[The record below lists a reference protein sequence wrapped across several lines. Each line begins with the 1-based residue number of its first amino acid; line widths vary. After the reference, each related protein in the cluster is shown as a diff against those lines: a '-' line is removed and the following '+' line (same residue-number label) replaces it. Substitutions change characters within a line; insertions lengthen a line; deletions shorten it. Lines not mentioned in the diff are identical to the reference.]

1 MSDAKHTNA
10 LPTTTTRNG
19 ADLSDAVTGV
29 IESVTSH
36 GGVPIRILPRYNADG
51 DVTGASVIAD
61 GKKHGKVNAKTGEVI
76 FHRYIATTP
85 RATDASYPK
94 LVVNGKTRKNVSY
107 ERGAF
112 PAHGAAAN
120 TAARQIATV
129 RITDAIITMGDGTHV
144 TLKGVWTV
152 MAMVK
157 TLENGRLLQTVHV
170 APGETLTVNCVN
182 A

>member
-1 MSDAKHTNA
+1 MTNSNK

-19 ADLSDAVTGV
+19 ADLSDAVTGI
-29 IESVTSH
+29 IESVTTH
-36 GGVPIRILPRYNADG
+36 GGVPIRVLPRFNADG
-51 DVTGASVIAD
+51 AITAVSVIAD

-112 PAHGAAAN
+112 PAHGTAAN
-120 TAARQIATV
+120 TAARLIATV
-129 RITDAIITMGDGTHV
+129 KVTDAIVTMGDGTLH
-144 TLKGVWTV
+144 TLTGVWTI

-157 TLENGRLLQTVHV
+157 TLENGRLLQTVHA
-170 APGETLTVNCVN
+170 APGEHLVVNCVN